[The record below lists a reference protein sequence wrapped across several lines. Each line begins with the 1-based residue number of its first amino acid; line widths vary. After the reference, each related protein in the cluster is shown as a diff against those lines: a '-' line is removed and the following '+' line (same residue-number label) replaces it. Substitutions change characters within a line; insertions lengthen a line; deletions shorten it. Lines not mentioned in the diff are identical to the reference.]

1 MCFFYSN
8 KIQRFCLIFFFKN
21 WSFEVLQWIHVILIS
36 FFFRVGWVAARGNEI
51 QMRNIIGT
59 VVYHINSDEFLTD

>member
-1 MCFFYSN
+1 M
-8 KIQRFCLIFFFKN
+8 
-21 WSFEVLQWIHVILIS
+21 
-36 FFFRVGWVAARGNEI
+36 AARENEI